1 MTLPSVVKNFRSL
14 PKTAQGQ
21 KWLQCFCDPEILTLH
36 VSQTFRM
43 VEIEEDGPGWGKSPL
58 AAAQEANR
66 IKMTNKARWTIFQRC
81 NLEVNLHEILEELVG
96 VHWPVV
102 PREVQDVGS

>member
-1 MTLPSVVKNFRSL
+1 
-14 PKTAQGQ
+14 
-21 KWLQCFCDPEILTLH
+21 
-36 VSQTFRM
+36 
-43 VEIEEDGPGWGKSPL
+43 
-58 AAAQEANR
+58 
-66 IKMTNKARWTIFQRC
+66 MTNKARWTIFQRC